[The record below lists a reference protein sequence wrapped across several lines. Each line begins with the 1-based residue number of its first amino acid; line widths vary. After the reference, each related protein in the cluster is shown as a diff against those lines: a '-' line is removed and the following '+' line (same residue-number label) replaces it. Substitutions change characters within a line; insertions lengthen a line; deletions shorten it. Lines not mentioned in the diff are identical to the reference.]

1 MKPLRDMLNEFLR
14 IHRDEVEFMPEAA
27 AASER
32 GAKLFYHLLLI
43 FIGIFFVIFILW
55 AGFAQV
61 DEVARGAGKV
71 IPTSR
76 IQVIQNLEGGIV
88 EDIKVREGDIVEKGQ
103 VLLQIRNSMAQADF
117 SAGRVKY
124 MGILAAMTRLAAEAN
139 GKDRIEFPPEVVKEV
154 PEAARIEE
162 ANFYSRRNELLSQ
175 VSVFESQMAQRQQ
188 EVAELS
194 GRAENIERSLNLARE
209 EKKILEPLVQ
219 QGVSSKIELLR
230 VERQVADLQ
239 SQMENVRMSIPRARS
254 AIEEARRRIQERKAT
269 FSSQAS
275 AELAQRR
282 AEIATL
288 TQTMTASQDR
298 VARTEVT
305 SPLRGTVQALKINTI
320 GGVIK
325 PGEEIVQIVPIEDV
339 LLVEARVRPADIAFI
354 REGQKAI
361 VKITAYDYSIY
372 GGLNANVANVS
383 ADSITDDKGESYFK
397 VLLKTSGNTL
407 DKQDKPL
414 QITPGMTASVDII
427 TGRKTVLDYLLKP
440 ILKAQENALRER

>member
-162 ANFYSRRNELLSQ
+162 ANFYSRRNEL
-175 VSVFESQMAQRQQ
+175 
-188 EVAELS
+188 
-194 GRAENIERSLNLARE
+194 
-209 EKKILEPLVQ
+209 
-219 QGVSSKIELLR
+219 
-230 VERQVADLQ
+230 
-239 SQMENVRMSIPRARS
+239 
-254 AIEEARRRIQERKAT
+254 
-269 FSSQAS
+269 
-275 AELAQRR
+275 
-282 AEIATL
+282 
-288 TQTMTASQDR
+288 
-298 VARTEVT
+298 
-305 SPLRGTVQALKINTI
+305 
-320 GGVIK
+320 
-325 PGEEIVQIVPIEDV
+325 
-339 LLVEARVRPADIAFI
+339 
-354 REGQKAI
+354 
-361 VKITAYDYSIY
+361 
-372 GGLNANVANVS
+372 
-383 ADSITDDKGESYFK
+383 
-397 VLLKTSGNTL
+397 
-407 DKQDKPL
+407 
-414 QITPGMTASVDII
+414 
-427 TGRKTVLDYLLKP
+427 
-440 ILKAQENALRER
+440 